1 MSSKEDE
8 EVKNRVTELIR
19 YCADGNLDIVR
30 CYVDP
35 NTVNCVDNEGRTPL
49 YAAACS
55 GNVELCSFLLS
66 VSSNFFY
73 LLYTKSTFFNPLSCS
88 NIIDMQYMYII

>member
-1 MSSKEDE
+1 MSSKEE
-8 EVKNRVTELIR
+8 EVKKNLITELIQF
-19 YCADGNLDIVR
+19 CADGKLDIVR
-30 CYVDP
+30 CYINP

-66 VSSNFFY
+66 VRFILH
-73 LLYTKSTFFNPLSCS
+73 LLYTLIQLINLLSCS
-88 NIIDMQYMYII
+88 IIH